1 MNDIVTDT
9 PADIAAF
16 ANRLHK
22 NARHWGKWARRRG
35 ISCYRVYDRDI
46 PEFPLALD
54 IYQDRAHLQEYFR
67 ANAGDGEEGE
77 NASGVD
83 AEAQRSGRLEML
95 RQVVAQA
102 LEMPLTAVHLK
113 RRERQRGAAQYEK
126 TGAAGED
133 FVANENNHRFIL
145 NLDAYLDTGLFLD
158 HRNTRRRVQERA
170 AGKRFLNLFCYTGSF
185 TVYAAAGGAS
195 SSDSVD
201 LSNTYLDWARRNFEL
216 NGLNLK
222 KHQLVRTDVSAFLEQ
237 ALAQGKEYDLI
248 VLDPPSFSNS
258 KKMTGVLDVQRDHA
272 VLINRCMKLLSGMG
286 ELIFSTNLKSFRLDS
301 SIAAR
306 WRVEDISAATVPEDF
321 RNKKIHRC
329 WRIVQAGATGVA

>member
-1 MNDIVTDT
+1 MNDT

-16 ANRLHK
+16 ANRLRK

-54 IYQDRAHLQEYFR
+54 IYEDRAHLQEYFR
-67 ANAGDGEEGE
+67 GNRGSEGSGEAGEGE
-77 NASGVD
+77 GEDES
-83 AEAQRSGRLEML
+83 EAQRTGRLEML
-95 RQVVAQA
+95 RQIAAQA
-102 LEMPLTAVHLK
+102 LEMPLEAVHLK
-113 RRERQRGAAQYEK
+113 RRERQRGTAQYEK

-133 FVANENNHRFIL
+133 FIANENHHRFIL

-170 AGKRFLNLFCYTGSF
+170 AGRRFLNLFCYTGSF
-185 TVYAAAGGAS
+185 SVYAAAGGAA

-216 NGLNLK
+216 NGLNPE
-222 KHQLVRTDVSAFLEQ
+222 KHRLVRADVPVFLEQ
-237 ALAQGKEYDLI
+237 ALAQGKKYDLI

-272 VLINRCMKLLSGMG
+272 VLINRCMKLLSEMG

-329 WRIVQAGATGVA
+329 WKIEGGVI

>member
-1 MNDIVTDT
+1 MNDILADI

-16 ANRLHK
+16 ANRLRK

-67 ANAGDGEEGE
+67 ASTGDGEEGE

-83 AEAQRSGRLEML
+83 TEAQHSGRLEML
-95 RQVVAQA
+95 RQVAAQA
-102 LEMPLTAVHLK
+102 LEMPLAAVHLK
-113 RRERQRGAAQYEK
+113 RRERQRGTAQYEK
-126 TGAAGED
+126 TGATGED
-133 FVANENNHRFIL
+133 FIANENHHRFIL

-158 HRNTRRRVQERA
+158 HRNTRRRVQEQAVGR
-170 AGKRFLNLFCYTGSF
+170 RFLNLFCYTGSF
-185 TVYAAAGGAS
+185 TVYAAAGGAV
-195 SSDSVD
+195 SSDSID
-201 LSNTYLDWARRNFEL
+201 LSSTYLDWARRNFEL

-222 KHQLVRTDVSAFLEQ
+222 KHQLVRADVSAFLEQ
-237 ALAQGKEYDLI
+237 ALAQGKKYDLI

-272 VLINRCMKLLSGMG
+272 VLINRCMKLLSEMG

-306 WRVEDISAATVPEDF
+306 WQVEDISAATVPEDF

-329 WRIVQAGATGVA
+329 WQIKE